1 MSSVAGY
8 PGNSDTSLFR
18 FSPRSHRADTIHW
31 RSWGEVAFQEAVQQD
46 KPIFLV
52 ISSSWC
58 EWCHIMDETTLS
70 EPTIITILNKDFIPI
85 RVDSDMRPDVNAR
98 YNQKGW
104 PSVAMLS
111 AEGEL
116 LWGGVYVPPKQMLYY
131 LGHIRRYYSEH
142 RQEIVEQASQ
152 VQIERTTR
160 SLTHT
165 LPALTPSPSDEP
177 ISLDGVPEEAG
188 KVLQDLYDDEHG
200 GFSIHP
206 HLKFPHPEALEFLLL
221 LSTSE
226 RCTANEVNSLKEIV
240 SYSLEQ
246 MYEGGLWDK
255 EAGGFFRYSAASD
268 WSAPHTEKM
277 LEENAALL
285 RLTLLIASITQEQR
299 WYDLVQR
306 LLLYINTYLWLPEP
320 GIFAGSQCADEAYYE
335 PGLYSHTLE
344 EAPPVDTT
352 VYTAWNAQ
360 MISSYLIAARVLKRP
375 SLSTAALNALNWLCQ
390 HMISPTGSAYHYAMY
405 NQGELAGQLTDQVW
419 LVHALLD
426 AYEYQGNVGYLEVA
440 QTLTKTCCEELFD
453 EQSGL
458 FYDIPHDDHAVGR
471 LVTRTYPLTENALA
485 AENLLRL
492 ANIIESQEMRAMGER
507 VLMRCLEQYR
517 RTGIQGATYARVV
530 LQTMRYDG
538 LQNLTNS

>member
-1 MSSVAGY
+1 
-8 PGNSDTSLFR
+8 
-18 FSPRSHRADTIHW
+18 
-31 RSWGEVAFQEAVQQD
+31 
-46 KPIFLV
+46 
-52 ISSSWC
+52 
-58 EWCHIMDETTLS
+58 
-70 EPTIITILNKDFIPI
+70 
-85 RVDSDMRPDVNAR
+85 MRPDVNAR

-142 RQEIVEQASQ
+142 RQEIIEQASQ

-165 LPALTPSPSDEP
+165 LPALTPSPSEEP
-177 ISLDGVPEEAG
+177 ISLNHVPGEAG
-188 KVLQDLYDDEHG
+188 SVLQDLYDSEHG
-200 GFSIHP
+200 GFAIHP

-221 LSTSE
+221 LSNSE
-226 RCTANEVNSLKEIV
+226 CCTANEVNILREIV
-240 SYSLEQ
+240 NYSLEQ
-246 MYEGGLWDK
+246 MHEGGLWDK

-285 RLTLLIASITQEQR
+285 RLTLLTASVTQEQR
-299 WYDLVQR
+299 WYDLAQR
-306 LLLYINTYLWLPEP
+306 LLLYINTHLWLPEP

-360 MISSYLIAARVLKRP
+360 MISSYLLAARLLKRP
-375 SLSTAALNALNWLCQ
+375 SLGTAALNALNWLCQ
-390 HMISPTGSAYHYAMY
+390 HMISPIGSAYHYAVY
-405 NQGELAGQLTDQVW
+405 TQGELAGQLTDQVW

-426 AYEYQGNVGYLEVA
+426 AYEYQGSADYLTMA
-440 QTLTKTCCEELFD
+440 QKLTKTCREELYN

-458 FYDIPHDDHAVGR
+458 FYDIPHDAHAVGR
-471 LVTRTYPLTENALA
+471 LATQTHPLTENALA
-485 AENLLRL
+485 AENLLHL
-492 ANIIESQEMRAMGER
+492 AKVTENQEMREMGER

-530 LQTMRYDG
+530 LQSRSM
-538 LQNLTNS
+538 